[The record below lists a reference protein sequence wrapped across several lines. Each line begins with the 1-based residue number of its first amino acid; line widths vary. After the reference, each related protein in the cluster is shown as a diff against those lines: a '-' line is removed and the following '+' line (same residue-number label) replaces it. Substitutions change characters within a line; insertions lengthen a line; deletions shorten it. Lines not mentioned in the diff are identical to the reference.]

1 MPRGLGYVIIYCVFI
16 QYLVVCRGERSVR
29 QVSSGIHRDPS
40 GGTGISKRETIMA
53 VKACYMSDRD
63 ESRLFASKKEADA
76 YDKMLELAENI
87 TAVMEHRFPSLGE
100 EVSEEIGLFI
110 AGEQELFSKAMKGR
124 PDVLA
129 EWLVDNQDKVADM
142 AAHKAAKK

>member
-1 MPRGLGYVIIYCVFI
+1 
-16 QYLVVCRGERSVR
+16 
-29 QVSSGIHRDPS
+29 
-40 GGTGISKRETIMA
+40 MA

-63 ESRLFASKKEADA
+63 ESRLFTSKKEADA

-87 TAVMEHRFPSLGE
+87 TAVMEHRFPALGE

-124 PDVLA
+124 PEVLG
-129 EWLVDNQDKVADM
+129 EWLLEDQGKVADM
-142 AAHKAAKK
+142 ATHKAAGTK